1 MLLCYL
7 KFQKTQIVLKLR
19 LKCISRAWRIIHYQ
33 DVIKPQN
40 RLMIQQ
46 ICETLGQIGLQ
57 PNEIGL
63 SDVTAMV
70 TNQNW
75 KFAIIKIEKKN
86 GEKDHTG
93 K

>member
-1 MLLCYL
+1 MTL
-7 KFQKTQIVLKLR
+7 KRECSNKFFSVDQSLQN
-19 LKCISRAWRIIHYQ
+19 Q

-75 KFAIIKIEKKN
+75 KFAIIKVEKKN